1 MHIILLGP
9 PGAGKGTQASF
20 LMRHCNIVKLSTGDM
35 LRAAASS
42 GTDLGN
48 KLKATMASGALVDDA
63 LMVSLI
69 KERISQEDCNNGF
82 ILDGFPRTV
91 KQAEALDTML
101 DKEQKTIDHVIELK
115 VIDDVL
121 VSRVSGR
128 FTCAHCGE
136 GYHEEFKRPKVNGIC
151 DECGHSEFSRRD
163 DDNAQTVA
171 KRLLSY
177 HEQTAPLLP
186 YYHKTG
192 KLRSIDGMQNLRDV
206 TADIMKLVS

>member
-42 GTDLGN
+42 GTELGN
-48 KLKATMASGALVDDA
+48 KLKEIMASGALVDDA

-69 KERISQEDCNNGF
+69 KERISKEDCQNGF

-91 KQAEALDTML
+91 KQAEALDVML
-101 DKEQKTIDHVIELK
+101 SEEKKTIDHVIELK
-115 VIDDVL
+115 VIDDIL
-121 VSRVSGR
+121 VKRVSGR
-128 FTCAHCGE
+128 FTCASCGE
-136 GYHEEFKRPKVNGIC
+136 GYHDEFKRPAKDNIC
-151 DECGHSEFSRRD
+151 DICGSTEFTRRE
-163 DDNAQTVA
+163 DDNAKTVS
-171 KRLLSY
+171 KRLKSY

-186 YYHKTG
+186 YYARTG
-192 KLRSIDGMQNLRDV
+192 KLRSIDGMQNLQDV
-206 TADIMKLVS
+206 TKDIMHLVS